1 MISFK
6 EVSSKFDSG
15 AGIENATFKID
26 AGEVLCG
33 IGTTGAGKTT
43 LLKLIYM
50 DIFPD
55 KGTVKVDKYS
65 SDKIKRR
72 NIPMLR
78 RKIGM
83 VFQKFELL
91 NDRTVFDN
99 VAIPLHVQGIGIKA
113 VKDEVEHVLDNLGIA
128 DKRNHF
134 PSELSG
140 GEQQIVSL
148 ARALV
153 KTPLIILADEP
164 TGNLDPSASL
174 RVIELLEEIN
184 DNGTAILM
192 ATHNYSMVKDRGH
205 RFLQIVEGVVRG

>member
-1 MISFK
+1 
-6 EVSSKFDSG
+6 
-15 AGIENATFKID
+15 
-26 AGEVLCG
+26 
-33 IGTTGAGKTT
+33 
-43 LLKLIYM
+43 M

-192 ATHNYSMVKDRGH
+192 ATHNYSMVKDLSLIH
-205 RFLQIVEGVVRG
+205 I